1 MEQEQI
7 ISNLQE
13 KGEKEY
19 FRNIILILIIII
31 VHIGIM
37 FIK

>member
-13 KGEKEY
+13 KGEKED
-19 FRNIILILIIII
+19 FGNIILILIIII